1 MRKVFAAGNWKMNNG
16 IAAAEEFMKGFGAL
30 LENDD
35 KVFRAVGTKQL
46 QIAIFAP
53 FLSLQKSIECKP
65 DPLFIVGAE
74 NVNDK
79 ESGAYTGEVSASML
93 QEIGVKYV
101 LIGHSER
108 RHIFGENNDF
118 LNKKLLTAVASD
130 MVPVY
135 CVGETLEER
144 ESGNTFDVVKAQLVE
159 GMKDL
164 TVDADKFIIA
174 YEPVWA
180 IGTGKTATPE
190 DAEEVC
196 KFVRDTIKELY
207 GAEFAERVLV
217 LYGGSVKPDNT
228 AAIMAQADIDGVLV
242 GGASLKYGSFF
253 EICKASI

>member
-16 IAAAEEFMKGFGAL
+16 IAATEDFMKGFGSL

-53 FLSLQKSIECKP
+53 FISLQKAIECKP

-79 ESGAYTGEVSASML
+79 ESGAYTGEISIPML
-93 QEIGVKYV
+93 KEIGVKYV
-101 LIGHSER
+101 LVGHSER
-108 RHIFGENNDF
+108 RHIFGENNEF
-118 LNKKLLTAVASD
+118 LNKKLVATVAAD
-130 MVPVY
+130 IVPVY

-144 ESGNTFDVVKAQLVE
+144 ESGKTFDVVKTQLVE
-159 GMKDL
+159 GLKNL
-164 TVDADKFIIA
+164 SVATDKIIIA

-180 IGTGKTATPE
+180 IGTGKTATPQ

-196 KFVRDTIKELY
+196 KFVRETMKELY
-207 GAEFAERVLV
+207 GEDFAENVLV
-217 LYGGSVKPDNT
+217 LYGGSVKADN
-228 AAIMAQADIDGVLV
+228 ASDIMAQADIDGVLV